1 MRKYIENAKK
11 LIDLKLPCQKLDLWL
26 QMSPHLPAQL
36 CVQHTCS
43 NMAAGVCA
51 DVGACAGVLDASAGV
66 SAASQRVC
74 RRKLMFFHGAR
85 L

>member
-1 MRKYIENAKK
+1 M
-11 LIDLKLPCQKLDLWL
+11 LDLWL
-26 QMSPHLPAQL
+26 QMSPELPVQL

-51 DVGACAGVLDASAGV
+51 DVDACAGVLDAGAGV

-74 RRKLMFFHGAR
+74 RRKLMFFHDAR

>member
-1 MRKYIENAKK
+1 MLE
-11 LIDLKLPCQKLDLWL
+11 LWL
-26 QMSPHLPAQL
+26 QMSPELPVQL

-51 DVGACAGVLDASAGV
+51 DVDACAGVLDAGAGV